1 MKKLMAWSTSALV
14 MAASMTLAESVEL
27 SANVT
32 RRVVE
37 SRPLSEEVIKGLQW
51 LVEHQLPSGGWGQGE
66 EAVNMGRGGDLK
78 DVPNVADT
86 CVAVLALLRSGSTPS
101 DGEYADPIRK
111 GVDFVCEQVRNS
123 DDDSLY
129 VTEIR
134 GTRVQGKIG
143 TYVDTFLSAQLLT
156 EVKDVMPDEGKTED
170 VLYCLNRIIRKIEKN
185 QQQDGGWAG
194 QGWAPVH
201 SEALASKALNRAAAS
216 GVAVSENVRIRA
228 QDRAVG
234 KFDRQAGTFDKSGS
248 AGVDLYAAAAA
259 FNAMQESENYN
270 ASVKGKVEQQAEGKD
285 TDEARIARDRLD
297 KYEEN
302 TQSLKATRTAVVEKL
317 DDERFIAGFGNN
329 GGEEFLGY
337 LNIGESL
344 VVEGGEPWSKWDEKI
359 GANLRR
365 VQNGDGSWT
374 GHHCITGRTFCTAT
388 ALLVLMVD
396 RMEFPAGDALAKR

>member
-1 MKKLMAWSTSALV
+1 
-14 MAASMTLAESVEL
+14 
-27 SANVT
+27 
-32 RRVVE
+32 
-37 SRPLSEEVIKGLQW
+37 
-51 LVEHQLPSGGWGQGE
+51 
-66 EAVNMGRGGDLK
+66 
-78 DVPNVADT
+78 
-86 CVAVLALLRSGSTPS
+86 VL
-101 DGEYADPIRK
+101 
-111 GVDFVCEQVRNS
+111 N
-123 DDDSLY
+123 
-129 VTEIR
+129 
-134 GTRVQGKIG
+134 
-143 TYVDTFLSAQLLT
+143 
-156 EVKDVMPDEGKTED
+156 
-170 VLYCLNRIIRKIEKN
+170 CLNKIVSKIEKN

-216 GVAVSENVRIRA
+216 GVQVDEDVRIRA

-234 KFDRQAGTFDKSGS
+234 KFDRQSGTFDKSGS

-270 ASVKGKVEQQAEGKD
+270 ASVKGRVEQQAEGKD

-302 TQSLKATRTAVVEKL
+302 AQSLKATRTAVVEKL

-359 GANLRR
+359 SANLKR

-396 RMEFPAGDALAKR
+396 RMEFPTGDALAKR